1 MILPAIIFSFIMAT
15 LYACI
20 FHLIRGGNLFTLFIY
35 IVVSNIGFFGGQY
48 IAELM
53 GIKFLTLRTINFGVG
68 TIVSIG
74 LLLIGGWISRPI
86 E

>member
-1 MILPAIIFSFIMAT
+1 
-15 LYACI
+15 
-20 FHLIRGGNLFTLFIY
+20 
-35 IVVSNIGFFGGQY
+35 
-48 IAELM
+48 LM
-53 GIKFLTLRTINFGVG
+53 GIKLLTLGTINFGVG